1 MLLLS
6 NHQIQ
11 KYFLGL
17 LALHISLGCL
27 RFLFPFQIVN
37 LGGNEALISIASTLF
52 SIGQILGFLFLGVII
67 TSKRSRVLTGGFFLL
82 ILMTI
87 MSFTTDP
94 IILSIART
102 FEGLGYGILFLS
114 IVSIATQFPTKEGEV
129 IGGLFAAVFIG
140 LAVGQGIAGLVWNI
154 LLEITKLNSTQSIQ
168 SISLV
173 ASFITLSTIAILY
186 PLLKSD
192 TKISRN
198 DWKLQHT
205 HLRTWLRTIFTIP
218 SFGVLMIIY
227 SLYDFAH
234 GLYTPN
240 LSILLNQQGIDTIGL
255 SFGYLIGDIT
265 WGISQIFA
273 GRIVDR
279 VGYPTP
285 LVLSLMMKGIVVIFY
300 PEISLLISLFAVLFL
315 AGLAEGFLEPS
326 RNKAALSFEKIQEF
340 THSHTHLDF
349 GFSTSGS
356 FTFGVHEHHHKHES
370 RPETI
375 VGTLQSTGIIFF
387 GIGSLVGSWLLMQG
401 LTLDIVTIIG
411 GLCLAFASF
420 FSIMLSVITKFIK

>member
-6 NHQIQ
+6 NRQIQ

-17 LALHISLGCL
+17 LVLHISLGCL

-37 LGGNEALISIASTLF
+37 LGGNEVLISLASTVF
-52 SIGQILGFLFLGVII
+52 SIGQILGFVFLGLII
-67 TSKRSRVLTGGFFLL
+67 HSKRSRLLIGGFFLL
-82 ILMTI
+82 ILMVT
-87 MSFTTDP
+87 MSFSTDP
-94 IILSIART
+94 NILTFARA

-114 IVSIATQFPTKEGEV
+114 IVSIATQFPAKEGEV

-140 LAVGQGIAGLVWNI
+140 LAIGQGIAGLVWNI
-154 LLEITKLNSTQSIQ
+154 LLEIVKLNSTQCIQ
-168 SISLV
+168 FISLI
-173 ASFITLSTIAILY
+173 ASFITLSALAILSSM
-186 PLLKSD
+186 LKSD
-192 TKISRN
+192 TKISKN
-198 DWKLQHT
+198 DWKLQHS
-205 HLRTWLRTIFTIP
+205 HLRTWVRTIVTIP
-218 SFGVLMIIY
+218 SIGLLMIIY

-240 LSILLNQQGIDTIGL
+240 LSILLNQQGIDLIGL
-255 SFGYLIGDIT
+255 SFGYFLGDIT

-285 LVLSLMMKGIVVIFY
+285 LVISLMLKGIVVIFY
-300 PEISLLISLFAVLFL
+300 PEISFLISLFAVLFL
-315 AGLAEGFLEPS
+315 AGLAEGFLEPA

-356 FTFGVHEHHHKHES
+356 FTIGVHEHVHKHES

-387 GIGSLVGSWLLMQG
+387 GIGSLVGSWLLIQG

-420 FSIMLSVITKFIK
+420 FGIMLSVITKYTR